1 MELPSHVLAAI
12 SLQYNKEMFVRT
24 HILSLFDISWHS
36 NEKGANRT
44 FLILVLMDRVKPGR
58 EACKLKLN

>member
-36 NEKGANRT
+36 NAKGAVVPSA
-44 FLILVLMDRVKPGR
+44 FECLWI
-58 EACKLKLN
+58 E

>member
-36 NEKGANRT
+36 NGKGATRT
-44 FLILVLMDRVKPGR
+44 FLI
-58 EACKLKLN
+58 